1 MWFIGQ
7 SILAYIIKDSTKEKE
22 IEKLLKKRMSL
33 IKIEVNNLKDEEI
46 VNYLLHPKMPD
57 EIKKLI
63 GEKITELEKSIFST
77 EHSFI
82 RDLFCLEICTFC
94 AVRRWRHGCA
104 ASARRAALI
113 FSAAGRAGR
122 RIP

>member
-77 EHSFI
+77 DEKRVESI
-82 RDLFCLEICTFC
+82 TK
-94 AVRRWRHGCA
+94 
-104 ASARRAALI
+104 I
-113 FSAAGRAGR
+113 FSSKKTFNAKQLKYDYYPKSFKK
-122 RIP
+122 IIIDNL